1 MHIMAMALPVFPASA
16 DPILIRGGSIIV
28 DQTFVGTVDIHGTQG
43 FRLQLVLGLSGT
55 TGPWQGCCPAPPA
68 ASIDLSA
75 YAFASDGSGSAEFN
89 GSRYF
94 VPSIDATVNL
104 LLLGDHVTAP
114 PLSTSAV
121 LSAPFE
127 LSSVSSNF
135 FLFDIDTG
143 GVATFPVVGRGT
155 ATIELIPHPA
165 GDPFWE
171 FSRVRYEFSD
181 AQPIPEPATL
191 LLFGTGM
198 FALAAKRHRRI

>member
-1 MHIMAMALPVFPASA
+1 M
-16 DPILIRGGSIIV
+16 
-28 DQTFVGTVDIHGTQG
+28 
-43 FRLQLVLGLSGT
+43 
-55 TGPWQGCCPAPPA
+55 
-68 ASIDLSA
+68 
-75 YAFASDGSGSAEFN
+75 
-89 GSRYF
+89 
-94 VPSIDATVNL
+94 
-104 LLLGDHVTAP
+104 
-114 PLSTSAV
+114 

-143 GVATFPVVGRGT
+143 EVAAFPVVGRGT

-198 FALAAKRHRRI
+198 FALAAKHIGASKELRKEHAAPARVRVRFPDSDRSASWASV